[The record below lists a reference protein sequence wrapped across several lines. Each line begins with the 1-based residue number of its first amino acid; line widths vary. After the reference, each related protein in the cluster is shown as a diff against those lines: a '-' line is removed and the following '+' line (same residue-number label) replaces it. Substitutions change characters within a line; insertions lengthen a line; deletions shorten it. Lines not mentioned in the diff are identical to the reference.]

1 MQDAK
6 TIKENLDN
14 LIKVMSENAELYCK
28 NPGKDFT
35 RNRKLGFDN
44 LIHVLLGMRGNTINK
59 ELFDYFKDS
68 ELMTKSA
75 FVQQRSKL
83 KEDCLY
89 KLFNNFN
96 KLSQDE
102 ETYEGYH
109 LYAIDGSDVNIA
121 FNPDD
126 KDTLIKPKTCDGYN
140 QLHVNALYDIL
151 NKTYFDAEI
160 QDIKQANERR
170 AARDMIARNYF
181 EPSILIADRGY
192 ESLNLIEDIK
202 RKLNTEYLIRTR
214 EKGWLKEIEELPLK
228 ELDTTITFELRTSST
243 KEDKKLFAEGKAKWI
258 SGPSKFGKY
267 KKDVQWDYESP
278 YTFSCRVVRFKI
290 TDTTYETIVTSL
302 DRFKFPISKIKEL
315 YHRRWGIETSF
326 RELKYTIG
334 LVNFHSKKKEFII
347 QEIYSRLLIY
357 NFCQRITRQVVVVQ
371 DENRKHI
378 YKVNFTMSAHICF
391 DYFRHH
397 SNNPPPDVNNLIL
410 RYIEPV
416 REGRTDKRKL
426 KPKSAVFFLY
436 RVA

>member
-6 TIKENLDN
+6 KIKENLEN
-14 LIKVMSENAELYCK
+14 LIQNMSKDPSSWAK
-28 NPGKDFT
+28 NPNDFT
-35 RNRKLGFDN
+35 RNRKLGFSK
-44 LIHVLLGMRGNTINK
+44 LIRFLLCMRGNTINK
-59 ELFDYFKDS
+59 EIYDYFNKD

-75 FVQQRSKL
+75 FVQQRRKL
-83 KEDCLY
+83 NSNCLP
-89 KLFNNFN
+89 KLFNDFN
-96 KLSQDE
+96 NTSEDTS
-102 ETYEGYH
+102 TYEGYY
-109 LYAIDGSDVNIA
+109 LYAIDGSDINIA
-121 FNPDD
+121 LNKEDID
-126 KDTLIKPKTCDGYN
+126 TYILANKDSDGYN
-140 QLHVNALYDIL
+140 QLHLNALFDIL
-151 NKTYFDAEI
+151 NKTYFDCEI
-160 QDIKQANERR
+160 QNIRQANERR
-170 AARDMIARNYF
+170 AARDMVARNDF
-181 EPSILIADRGY
+181 EPCIFIADRGY
-192 ESLNLIEDIK
+192 ESLNLMEDIR
-202 RKLNTEYLIRTR
+202 RKPNAEYLIRTR
-214 EKGWLKEIEELPLK
+214 EKGWLKEIEELPLE

-243 KEDKKLFAEGKAKWI
+243 KEDKKLFESGKAKWI

-315 YHRRWGIETSF
+315 YHLRWGIETSF

-397 SNNPPPDVNNLIL
+397 NNNPPPDVNNLIL